1 MLELTNMESISEG
14 IITHLL
20 LCVVKPATV
29 TVVLG
34 ALPPATLE
42 LEIEATLS
50 DIMLVY
56 SFNEEPLPGTH
67 STYTL

>member
-1 MLELTNMESISEG
+1 MLELTNMKSISEG

-50 DIMLVY
+50 DIMLV
-56 SFNEEPLPGTH
+56 
-67 STYTL
+67 